1 VNTHKL
7 LARPAN
13 GARLQDEE
21 AAAPAADADTAAAP
35 ADTEAAAAPA
45 ADADAAAAVD
55 SIVGRFITITPKYHH
70 FTAQGTPPYANHHF
84 KNITN

>member
-1 VNTHKL
+1 MNTHKL

-21 AAAPAADADTAAAP
+21 AAAPAADADAAAAP

-45 ADADAAAAVD
+45 ADADADAAAPAAGVGLD
-55 SIVGRFITITPKYHH
+55 SMVPDSMKGFTPHLDKIH
-70 FTAQGTPPYANHHF
+70 FPQ
-84 KNITN
+84 K

>member
-1 VNTHKL
+1 MYQGPAVNTHKL

-21 AAAPAADADTAAAP
+21 AAAPAADAEAAAAP

-45 ADADAAAAVD
+45 ADDAAAAPAAGVGLD
-55 SIVGRFITITPKYHH
+55 SMVPDSMKGFTPHLDKIH
-70 FTAQGTPPYANHHF
+70 FPQ
-84 KNITN
+84 K

>member
-21 AAAPAADADTAAAP
+21 AAAPAADDEAAAAP

-45 ADADAAAAVD
+45 ADADADAAPAAGVGLD
-55 SIVGRFITITPKYHH
+55 SMVPDSMKGFTPHLDKIH
-70 FTAQGTPPYANHHF
+70 FPQ
-84 KNITN
+84 K